1 MFFGLSHCSHIKRCW
16 SMLFGFLIWSVV
28 QCFWV
33 LDMYWISNGHRYTIL
48 FFSILLVAISLCFR
62 CLGKTWILLRFR
74 HYHEVHYWFL
84 YPVSVCDMGIL
95 INVWGGTTFF
105 SGWKNWVPIIRCEN
119 VLVHGLF
126 SSYYIIKTTFFLLWK
141 KNIGWVYSIIPWIP
155 STLLLPFTTLLLLLN
170 LKLWFFLTNVWNLQL
185 FSSTCNYVA

>member
-1 MFFGLSHCSHIKRCW
+1 
-16 SMLFGFLIWSVV
+16 MLFGFLIWSAG

-33 LDMYWISNGHRYTIL
+33 LDMYWISNGRRYTIL
-48 FFSILLVAISLCFR
+48 CFSILLVAISPCFR

-84 YPVSVCDMGIL
+84 YPISVCDMGIL

-105 SGWKNWVPIIRCEN
+105 SGWTNWVPIIRCEN

-126 SSYYIIKTTFFLLWK
+126 SSYYIIKKAFFLLWR
-141 KNIGWVYSIIPWIP
+141 KNIGWVYSLSFHEFPLHYCSP
-155 STLLLPFTTLLLLLN
+155 SLHCFSSWTSN
-170 LKLWFFLTNVWNLQL
+170 SDFFLTDVWNLQL